1 MMSAMKPLLAAV
13 TLLVLAAAGA
23 PPTGAQ
29 TAPVSPA
36 GPAGPAGLAGQTAV
50 EPRTTLDIYF
60 IDVEGGQST
69 LIVTPAGQSLLIDAG
84 FVGEDYRD
92 SKRIVFAARAA
103 RVKQLDYL
111 LITHFHGDHIGAAPE
126 IARRLPVKTFVDYGE
141 PFEKT
146 DTWATEP
153 FVDYKRARD
162 RGQELHPAP
171 GDRLML
177 EGVETEVVSAGGK
190 LLTTPLSGASGAGQP
205 NPACATLGG
214 LHSEAKENERSL
226 GIRVKFGKFTFL
238 DLGDL
243 SGRPL
248 AALAC
253 PNNLLG
259 HADVYLVPHHGNEDT
274 AIPAV
279 LAAVTPRV
287 AILNHGPNKGG
298 DTDAFAALRGSP
310 GIEDTWQLH
319 KSLRS
324 GVQNFPDAFI
334 ANLEAEERDRGDY
347 IKLSADESGSFT
359 ITNARTR
366 VTKSYK

>member
-1 MMSAMKPLLAAV
+1 MRLLIATV
-13 TLLVLAAAGA
+13 TILALGVSGLSSS
-23 PPTGAQ
+23 PGAQ
-29 TAPVSPA
+29 APITPQAAPV
-36 GPAGPAGLAGQTAV
+36 V

-69 LIVTPAGQSLLIDAG
+69 LMVTPAGQSLLIDAG
-84 FVGEDYRD
+84 FAGNDYRD
-92 SKRIVFAARAA
+92 SKRIVAAARAA
-103 RVKQLDYL
+103 RIKGLDYL
-111 LITHFHGDHIGAAPE
+111 LITHFHGDHVGDARE

-141 PFEKT
+141 PFEKG
-146 DTWATEP
+146 DAWATEP
-153 FVDYKRARD
+153 FVEYKRVRD
-162 RGQELHPAP
+162 RGQQLHPAP
-171 GDRLML
+171 GDRLAL
-177 EGVETEVVSAGGK
+177 DGVEAEVVSTGGT
-190 LLTTPLSGASGAGQP
+190 LLTKALSETSGAGQA
-205 NPACATLGG
+205 NPACAALGT

-243 SGRPL
+243 SGTKL

-253 PNNLLG
+253 PTNLVG

-279 LAAVTPRV
+279 YAAVTPRV
-287 AILNHGPNKGG
+287 AILNHSGTKGG
-298 DTDAFAALRGSP
+298 DPDAFAALRGSP

-319 KSLRS
+319 RS
-324 GVQNFPDAFI
+324 VHAGAQNFSNDFI
-334 ANLEAEERDRGDY
+334 ANLDAEEEHDRGDW
-347 IKLSADESGSFT
+347 IKLSANEDGSFT